1 MQLSQAIFFALLLF
15 LAYRTE
21 ANSVTPDIVKS
32 GQISSRRPNQI
43 NRKTISIQYYDST
56 SKNQKVEIEIED
68 YTDKWQ
74 KVYIKNGN
82 VFTTNC
88 FQSVPKVVRIST
100 LNKKKEKKKEVY
112 VLTCGQR
119 YGVIWNPQ
127 KIIWE
132 IYNLKPKENK

>member
-21 ANSVTPDIVKS
+21 ANSVIPDIVKS

-100 LNKKKEKKKEVY
+100 LNKKKENKTEVY

>member
-21 ANSVTPDIVKS
+21 ANSVIPDIVKS

-100 LNKKKEKKKEVY
+100 LNKKKEKKTEDY

>member
-21 ANSVTPDIVKS
+21 ANSVIPDIVKS

-100 LNKKKEKKKEVY
+100 LNKKKEKKTEVY

>member
-15 LAYRTE
+15 LAYHTK
-21 ANSVTPDIVKS
+21 ANSVIPDIVNPS
-32 GQISSRRPNQI
+32 QI

-56 SKNQKVEIEIED
+56 SKNQKVEIEIQD

-100 LNKKKEKKKEVY
+100 LNKKKEKKTEVY

-119 YGVIWNPQ
+119 YGVIFNPQ